1 MCGQRSAYCSPTH
14 AVLFQDIGGTDGHP
28 FAGLG
33 QGSGWDPP
41 GFGALS
47 TIATNA
53 YKIAW
58 RGAKITCTYLVKAF
72 LLAAVMYVDD
82 LDLLHW
88 ADSPLTSDEELIE
101 NLQRDVS
108 LWGVIVQSTGG
119 ILKAL
124 KCSLFLLTYK

>member
-1 MCGQRSAYCSPTH
+1 MR
-14 AVLFQDIGGTDGHP
+14 
-28 FAGLG
+28 
-33 QGSGWDPP
+33 
-41 GFGALS
+41 
-47 TIATNA
+47 
-53 YKIAW
+53 
-58 RGAKITCTYLVKAF
+58 AF